1 MLGCPI
7 HDSIGA
13 KRAHDLLVLQLL
25 ALGGTQVTEK
35 VCSGTGGALIGVR
48 VRGMKANVE

>member
-1 MLGCPI
+1 MLGCPV
-7 HDSIGA
+7 HDSVGA

-35 VCSGTGGALIGVR
+35 VCSGIDVVR
-48 VRGMKANVE
+48 ERAIKANVN